1 MTLQIHLELTGAL
14 EKWAREQADPA
25 QAIVEALGTHV
36 LKELTPFET
45 AAALLKN
52 KVKSLPMGFEFNIQ
66 QVIGH
71 DAWQVLN
78 RESRLGLGRYV
89 RANQEAF
96 GLVFVRKNSSNHAIY
111 KRTESDELER

>member
-1 MTLQIHLELTGAL
+1 MGLQINLVLSGAL
-14 EKWAREQADPA
+14 EDWARKQADPELAILDALSA
-25 QAIVEALGTHV
+25 QV
-36 LKELTPFET
+36 LKAMTPFE
-45 AAALLKN
+45 AAAEMLKE
-52 KVKSLPMGFEFNIQ
+52 KVKALPMGFEFNIQ

-71 DAWQVLN
+71 DAWQALD

-111 KRTESDELER
+111 QRIES

>member
-14 EKWAREQADPA
+14 ENWAREQTDPA
-25 QAIVEALGTHV
+25 QAILQMLSAQIS
-36 LKELTPFET
+36 KEMTPFET
-45 AAALLKN
+45 AAEMLKD
-52 KVKSLPMGFEFNIQ
+52 KVVTMPIGFEFNIQ

-71 DAWQVLN
+71 DAWQALN

-89 RANQEAF
+89 RANQGAF

-111 KRTESDELER
+111 KRTESELDS